1 MNPLRKG
8 FSRLAKAV
16 FCQEAN
22 VMHRSLETESKGYPG
37 VHCTQ
42 EIGFINENSQNAN
55 QSRVA
60 LSVSAGPRDQDEA
73 SRGPVD
79 VHSPTTITVSKRTSV
94 IRRNIRVQNHE
105 AHPVDPSGN

>member
-1 MNPLRKG
+1 MSCIAVLKQKVKDIQECIARKKLDL
-8 FSRLAKAV
+8 S
-16 FCQEAN
+16 
-22 VMHRSLETESKGYPG
+22 MD
-37 VHCTQ
+37 
-42 EIGFINENSQNAN
+42 NSQNAN

-79 VHSPTTITVSKRTSV
+79 VHSPTIITVSKRTSV
-94 IRRNIRVQNHE
+94 IRRNIRAQNHE